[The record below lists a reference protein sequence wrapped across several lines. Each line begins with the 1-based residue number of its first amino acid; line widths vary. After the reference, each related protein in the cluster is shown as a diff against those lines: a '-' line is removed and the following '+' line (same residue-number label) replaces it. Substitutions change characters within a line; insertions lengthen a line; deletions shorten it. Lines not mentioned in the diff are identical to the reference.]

1 MLSHTLTLQARKRRP
16 RRSRDRPGAAQG
28 ANGRSETPQASQH
41 HPPPALPNVVQIT
54 GDWALPGLSGP
65 PHHRLREEGPG
76 LAHQRAQRGAPGE
89 GPRLTTSRP
98 LRAHTPPVQ
107 PFPRG

>member
-1 MLSHTLTLQARKRRP
+1 MTGQGLPREQMAGRRDPRLLSTNP
-16 RRSRDRPGAAQG
+16 
-28 ANGRSETPQASQH
+28 
-41 HPPPALPNVVQIT
+41 PPPALPNVVQIT
-54 GDWALPGLSGP
+54 GDSALPGLSGP
-65 PHHRLREEGPG
+65 AHHGLREEGPG